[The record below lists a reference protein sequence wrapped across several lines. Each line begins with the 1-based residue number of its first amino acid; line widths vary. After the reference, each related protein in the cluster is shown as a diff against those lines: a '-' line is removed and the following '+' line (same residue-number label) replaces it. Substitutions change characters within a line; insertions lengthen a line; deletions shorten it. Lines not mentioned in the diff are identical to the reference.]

1 VSGPT
6 DKAAK
11 RKTPWDVSPRALLV
25 VYAVLIALV
34 TTIGLIVGADQGRIS
49 NPGPQSSTPAATS
62 PAATHGS

>member
-1 VSGPT
+1 MSAPNRNDAT
-6 DKAAK
+6 T
-11 RKTPWDVSPRALLV
+11 KTPWDVSPRALLV